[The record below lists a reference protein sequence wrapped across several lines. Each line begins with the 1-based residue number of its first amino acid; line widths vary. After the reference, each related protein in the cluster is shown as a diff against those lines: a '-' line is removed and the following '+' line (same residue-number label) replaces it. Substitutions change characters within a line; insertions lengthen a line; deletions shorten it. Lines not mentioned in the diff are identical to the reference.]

1 MTEKQEEK
9 LFKLLTD
16 ILWQLKKIKK
26 EKVVKA
32 KKF

>member
-1 MTEKQEEK
+1 MTEKQEKK
-9 LFKLLTD
+9 LFELLTD